1 MHSFAKSSKV
11 TYMTRFSIHSNCVL
25 HLWDLAARVTLISVF
40 MPRTRF
46 FLERL
51 LNLPTHLYAGITTG
65 HHGHSECLALDSLDT
80 SPQPTKWL
88 PLACSGWPLTS
99 PLDAL

>member
-25 HLWDLAARVTLISVF
+25 HLWDLAACVTLISVF
-40 MPRTRF
+40 LPWTAF
-46 FLERL
+46 YLERL
-51 LNLPTHLYAGITTG
+51 LNLPAHLYAEVTAG
-65 HHGHSECLALDSLDT
+65 HRGLSECLALDSLGA
-80 SPQPTKWL
+80 SQQPMKWL
-88 PLACSGWPLTS
+88 PLAFRGRALTS